1 MQKGA
6 EKEEKQV
13 TGEDAPTE
21 DAKEP
26 QKLKSE
32 SSEQPKPNGASAI
45 DTLSAVALGALA
57 IFMSN

>member
-6 EKEEKQV
+6 EKEEKEV

-21 DAKEP
+21 TAKEP
-26 QKLKSE
+26 QKLKRE
-32 SSEQPKPNGASAI
+32 STEQPKPNGASAM
-45 DTLSAVALGALA
+45 DALSAVALGALA